1 MPDTPVRKDN
11 FTSDP
16 ANSFEQQLESESF
29 LKKEEEVSLPSVD
42 KQDDLTK
49 DNTSSLKTELDP
61 LIELEI
67 QNLENQKPAS
77 IFHNKKISLIVATL
91 VVLIFASV
99 GVLGY
104 VFFAQRQGNL
114 NFGENRQASLVEEKK
129 KIEEKI
135 IIENEDAKILDEL
148 KHKLVYGSTDSNTNS
163 NDTGFAKYYS
173 PTINTLLQ
181 FSAEKYRI
189 REDFRGVVF
198 SFIDGGFDIN
208 NYGKMFVVKK
218 ANLDTQ
224 ILDFLIK
231 ENENLNDFEII
242 SKTTDKP
249 GKLHIRFSQPFLAF
263 ENSSKF
269 RKKEKIYLIRD
280 FSDQFLIAELI
291 FDQNFDIEPH
301 EKNFI
306 AILSTAIIDPKIDNE
321 IQVVLSDS
329 NLTTTFDRTKWEN
342 SFISSNS
349 ASFRF
354 LNRDERPEIQ
364 YPSTTLGLSTARLF
378 GDHLNQNEEQ
388 YFEDII
394 VKSIKDTYQNKDF
407 TEEGKSR
414 QKIGDIEYFVYSFS
428 YKSFETDK
436 DKTFGCVYLSKLRDD
451 LLLEINLRTK
461 GKDSV
466 GFKESQ
472 EIIKNIRFKENIS
485 TQSTSEIIQNQF
497 KDKIET
503 TGQVLG
509 TNSVEIDTA
518 TILARPATLRIFNKS
533 CVDLKFSTKTP
544 LYGLAGK
551 TETVCSASFGTG
563 FFINKDGY
571 LLSNSHVMTPNK
583 YQVLETSMSIPM
595 NESFWKK
602 YIQELKINNPSLV
615 INELVVLATLFEQ
628 ENMKVLEMVP
638 NYTNYAGKEIPFEFD
653 TNFNLIN
660 PKNYIKLDLI
670 DTKGDSSNTED
681 IILATFNQL
690 PENLV
695 GTLRKQ
701 DIALAKVSKPEYE
714 DYPFIELED
723 PEIVTLGGSITI
735 IGFPSNAHNTA
746 AYSEQASMIPTITKG
761 TISAIKP
768 NPTNEFKIVQ
778 FDASI
783 SGGNSGGP
791 VINSSGKVV
800 ALATWGLNNKDSAIY
815 NGGTFVEE
823 AQKLILKNNVKI
835 NDGKYNDAVK
845 KALSDFSKKDYVSA
859 KSNFEKAVSLYPP
872 ALDSLSPLIK
882 ISQNKIDRGE
892 SIDQATSNSANLSG
906 NESTTTNNTQGESE
920 ILAQLPKIIREH
932 RMVVMVGLILFSIV
946 LLLILLLTILMA
958 NSKKKKQEQI
968 RLARLQELYR
978 QRQMQIQAQSQM
990 RSLPPQGYQYQQQ
1003 NFSQI
1008 NSLR

>member
-1 MPDTPVRKDN
+1 MSDTTSTKDTL
-11 FTSDP
+11 TSDSTNTFQQKVQP
-16 ANSFEQQLESESF
+16 EISSKDQTVGSLAFEGNQGDVSKTVGASEV
-29 LKKEEEVSLPSVD
+29 EI
-42 KQDDLTK
+42 
-49 DNTSSLKTELDP
+49 DP

-67 QNLENQKPAS
+67 QNLENQRPVS
-77 IFHNKKISLIVATL
+77 IFHNRKVSLIIAIL
-91 VVLIFASV
+91 VVLIFVSI

-104 VFFAQRQGNL
+104 MFFTQKQGNL
-114 NFGENRQASLVEEKK
+114 NFGGDREESLVEQ

-135 IIENEDAKILDEL
+135 VIENEDSKILDEL
-148 KHKLVYGSTDSNTNS
+148 KHKLVYGSADSNTNS
-163 NDTGFAKYYS
+163 NETGFVKYYS

-189 REDFRGVVF
+189 RENFIGVFF
-198 SFIDGGFDIN
+198 SFIGGGFDIN

-224 ILDFLIK
+224 ILEFLVK
-231 ENENLNDFEII
+231 ENENLSDFEII
-242 SKTTDKP
+242 SKTTDKLS
-249 GKLHIRFSQPFLAF
+249 KLHIRFSQPASAF

-269 RKKEKIYLIRD
+269 KKKEKIYLIRE
-280 FSDQFLIAELI
+280 FSDQFLIAELV
-291 FDQNFDIEPH
+291 FDQNFEIEPH
-301 EKNFI
+301 EKNFT

-329 NLTTTFDRTKWEN
+329 NLTTTFDRTRWEN

-349 ASFRF
+349 ANFKF
-354 LNRDERPEIQ
+354 LNKGEKPEIQ
-364 YPSTTLGLSTARLF
+364 YPNTTLGLNTTHLF
-378 GDHLNQNEEQ
+378 GDRTNQDEEQ

-407 TEEGKSR
+407 VEEDKSK

-428 YKSFETDK
+428 YKSFEVDK
-436 DKTFGCVYLSKLRDD
+436 DKTFGYVYLSKLRDD

-461 GKDSV
+461 GRDSV

-472 EIIKNIRFKENIS
+472 EIIKNIRYKENID
-485 TQSTSEIIQNQF
+485 TLSTSEIIQNQF
-497 KDKIET
+497 KDKIKT
-503 TGQVLG
+503 AGQVLG
-509 TNSVEIDTA
+509 TNSVEIDTS

-533 CVDLKFSTKTP
+533 CINLKFSTKTP

-551 TETVCSASFGTG
+551 TETVCSAIFGTG

-583 YQVLETSMSIPM
+583 YQVLKTSMSIPM

-615 INELVVLATLFEQ
+615 INELVVLTTLFEQ

-638 NYTNYAGKEIPFEFD
+638 NYTNYAGKDIPFEFD
-653 TNFNLIN
+653 TNLNLIN
-660 PKNYIKLDLI
+660 SKNYIKLDLI
-670 DTKGDSSNTED
+670 DTKGDSSSTED

-690 PENLV
+690 PESLI
-695 GTLRKQ
+695 GTLRKK
-701 DIALAKVSKPEYE
+701 DIALAKVNKPEHE

-746 AYSEQASMIPTITKG
+746 AYSERASMISTITKG
-761 TISAIKP
+761 TISAIKL

-800 ALATWGLNNKDSAIY
+800 ALATWGLNSKGSAIY
-815 NGGTFVEE
+815 NAGTFVEE
-823 AQKLILKNNVKI
+823 AQKLISKNNVKI
-835 NDGKYNDAVK
+835 TDGKYNNAIK
-845 KALSDFSKKDYVSA
+845 KALSDFSRKDYVSA
-859 KSNFEKAVSLYPP
+859 KKNFETAVSLYPP

-892 SIDQATSNSANLSG
+892 SIDQTTSNSESLSSKTSVAN
-906 NESTTTNNTQGESE
+906 SE
-920 ILAQLPKIIREH
+920 IQAQDGVLAGLLKIVAEN
-932 RMVVMVGLILFSIV
+932 RMLVIISLILLVVV
-946 LLLILLLTILMA
+946 LLLILILIILVSH
-958 NSKKKKQEQI
+958 SKKKRQEQI
-968 RLARLQELYR
+968 RLAKLQELYR
-978 QRQMQIQAQSQM
+978 QRQMQIQVQSQM
-990 RSLPPQGYQYQQQ
+990 RSVFP
-1003 NFSQI
+1003 
-1008 NSLR
+1008 